1 MHSVR
6 MQDQVVPVKI
16 APHRFASPGTDRD
29 QRLIRLVDMSM
40 PHINRAK
47 GACAFCQ
54 GCSNFLSGRV
64 NVCRKATL
72 AGTWPGKE
80 VSGQIVACAERSKQ
94 VASWEAICL
103 G

>member
-16 APHRFASPGTDRD
+16 APHRFTSPGTDRD

-40 PHINRAK
+40 PHINRSK
-47 GACAFCQ
+47 SGCTFCE
-54 GCSNFLSGRV
+54 GCPNFLSGRV

-72 AGTWPGKE
+72 AGAWPGKE
-80 VSGQIVACAERSKQ
+80 VEGRIVACDERGKQ
-94 VASWEAICL
+94 SAWEAICL